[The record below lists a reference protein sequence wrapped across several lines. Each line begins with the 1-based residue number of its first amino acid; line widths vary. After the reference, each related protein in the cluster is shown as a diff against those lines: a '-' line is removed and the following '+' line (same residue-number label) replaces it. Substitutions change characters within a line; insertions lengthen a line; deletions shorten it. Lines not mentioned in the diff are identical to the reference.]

1 MIFIHSDGLTNAN
14 DSIFRSSVLQFIND
28 TETHPV
34 VKYQAFIVAGIL
46 IVCGLLI
53 LLLFNG
59 NRIFSHSYWRHL
71 FIPVTEKRYMS
82 DAAIFREAVEGMTT
96 KDGKA
101 STESGKFVSADTDA
115 AEKKKKTP
123 CATECGQYIELKGK
137 INDLSKYVNAV
148 KDQKADIKQ
157 TADKIQELGKQIQD
171 LNKSLSPGGQL
182 NVTI

>member
-1 MIFIHSDGLTNAN
+1 
-14 DSIFRSSVLQFIND
+14 
-28 TETHPV
+28 
-34 VKYQAFIVAGIL
+34 
-46 IVCGLLI
+46 
-53 LLLFNG
+53 
-59 NRIFSHSYWRHL
+59 
-71 FIPVTEKRYMS
+71 MS